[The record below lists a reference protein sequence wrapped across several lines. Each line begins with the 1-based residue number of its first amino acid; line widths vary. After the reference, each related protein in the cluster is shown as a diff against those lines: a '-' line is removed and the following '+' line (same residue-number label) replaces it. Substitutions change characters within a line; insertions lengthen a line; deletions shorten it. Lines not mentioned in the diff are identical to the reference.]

1 MRTNLP
7 ITNQEFVLRD
17 GMTIVSRTDLKGRI
31 TFVNDDFIEA
41 SGFAESELIGEP
53 HNILRHPDMPEAAFA
68 DMWTTLKAGRPWTG
82 MVKNRCKNGDYYWVI
97 ANATPI
103 REGNSVVGYM
113 SVRTR
118 ASREQVQ
125 AAEHLYQLFR
135 DGKAKGWA
143 IDRKSVV

>member
-17 GMTIVSRTDLKGRI
+17 GMTIVSRTDLKGRL
-31 TFVNDDFIEA
+31 TFVNDDFLEA
-41 SGFAESELIGEP
+41 SGFTEAELIGEP
-53 HNILRHPDMPEAAFA
+53 HNIVRHPDMPEAAFA
-68 DMWTTLKAGRPWTG
+68 DLWATLKAGRPWTG
-82 MVKNRCKNGDYYWVI
+82 MVKNRCKDGSFYWVI

-118 ASREQVQ
+118 PSREQVQ
-125 AAEHLYQLFR
+125 AAEQL
-135 DGKAKGWA
+135 
-143 IDRKSVV
+143 